1 MTEFIQRHI
10 GITETEQAQMLK
22 DLGLSSLDELV
33 RQVVPDSILLRGDTN
48 LPEPCSE
55 QQALEELKE
64 IAEHNIVRRSLIGQ
78 GYYGTITPSV
88 ILRNVFENPAWYTS
102 YTPYQAEIS
111 QGRLE
116 ALFNYQT
123 LVTELTGLPVAN
135 ASLLD
140 EGTAAA
146 EAMILAYNNS
156 KSQNKF
162 IVDKDIFPQ
171 TLAVLQTRAEPLG
184 IVIQQIDFSGSI
196 ELFDFE
202 DAFGLIV
209 QLPNNKG
216 RLKNPDTL
224 IRVADVYKCMKIV
237 IVDPDDENPDDF
249 LRQTAEALKM
259 GGNKCVVIRGHG
271 AYCVGEDLDDAW
283 ANAAMLEHSMKIVL
297 LARQANLKI

>member
-10 GITETEQAQMLK
+10 GITETEQTKMLK
-22 DLGLSSLDELV
+22 DLGLSSLEELV
-33 RQVVPDSILLRGDTN
+33 REVVPTSILLRGDDN

-102 YTPYQAEIS
+102 YTPYQTEIS

-123 LVTELTGLPVAN
+123 LITELTGLPVAN

-146 EAMILAYNNS
+146 EAMLLAHSQS
-156 KSQNKF
+156 KKKDF
-162 IVDKDIFPQ
+162 IVDDKIFPQ
-171 TLAVLQTRAEPLG
+171 TLEVLLTRAEPLG
-184 IVIQQIDFSGSI
+184 INIVKVDVD
-196 ELFDFE
+196 EL
-202 DAFGLIV
+202 
-209 QLPNNKG
+209 
-216 RLKNPDTL
+216 
-224 IRVADVYKCMKIV
+224 
-237 IVDPDDENPDDF
+237 VD
-249 LRQTAEALKM
+249 
-259 GGNKCVVIRGHG
+259 
-271 AYCVGEDLDDAW
+271 
-283 ANAAMLEHSMKIVL
+283 LES
-297 LARQANLKI
+297 